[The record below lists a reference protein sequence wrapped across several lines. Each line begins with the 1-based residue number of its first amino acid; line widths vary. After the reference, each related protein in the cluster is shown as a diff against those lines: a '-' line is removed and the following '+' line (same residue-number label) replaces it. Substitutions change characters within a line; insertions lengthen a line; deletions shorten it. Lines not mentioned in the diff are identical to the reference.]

1 MNFATL
7 IGLGAAT
14 CTTSAYIPQ
23 VVKAWRSKHTAD
35 ISIGMFLLMNFGV
48 LLWLAYGTMV
58 GDVPLVISNTLTL
71 CLTGTVLALKICF
84 G

>member
-1 MNFATL
+1 VNFATL
-7 IGLGAAT
+7 VGLGAAT
-14 CTTSAYIPQ
+14 CTTAAYIPQ

-58 GDVPLVISNTLTL
+58 GDVPLVVSNTLTL
-71 CLTGTVLALKICF
+71 CLTGTVLALKIWF